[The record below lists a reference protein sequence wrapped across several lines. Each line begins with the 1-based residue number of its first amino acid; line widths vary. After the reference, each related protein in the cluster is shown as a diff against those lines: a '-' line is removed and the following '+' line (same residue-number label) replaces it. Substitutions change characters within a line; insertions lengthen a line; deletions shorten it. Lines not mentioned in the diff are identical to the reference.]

1 MTKPFQ
7 LLENLRKAAQKKLRV
22 EREVTEDAA
31 EAEQADM
38 TALCRAK
45 VEAAHQYDEMVLR
58 VLGQLR
64 DAVYPGDEVRS
75 TTWDP
80 TACEEYRGYGPA
92 TSWSLFHRASDEG
105 SLRPA
110 PPPERWSL
118 YHRSASDAG
127 HFRPEPGHETS
138 TCMIEVTLLFGT
150 GARPEAFECKR
161 LVSDREIR
169 RRCRLSEA
177 DLVLA
182 LQKLFGWDADLS
194 LSLQKLF
201 G

>member
-1 MTKPFQ
+1 MMKPFQ
-7 LLENLRKAAQKKLRV
+7 LLENLRKAAQKKLRG
-22 EREVTEDAA
+22 EREVIEDAA
-31 EAEQADM
+31 EAEQLEM

-45 VEAAHQYDEMVLR
+45 VEAAHRFDEMVLR

-64 DAVYPGDEVRS
+64 DAEFPGDEVQS

-92 TSWSLFHRASDEG
+92 TSWSLFHQSSDAG
-105 SLRPA
+105 SLQPA
-110 PPPERWSL
+110 PRPERWSSE
-118 YHRSASDAG
+118 YRASEPG
-127 HFRPEPGHETS
+127 SWQPEPREETW

-161 LVSDREIR
+161 LVSGREIR